1 MLITAEYNLI
11 PHPGHDYQVQAYTPD
26 RPIANQ
32 QRQQGPVDGPA
43 LLKQS
48 HSKISAPTCRFDR
61 PDNLYD
67 FKLFLQY
74 PAFDQIGRIVDI
86 YA

>member
-1 MLITAEYNLI
+1 MLISSEYNLI
-11 PHPGHDYQVQAYTPD
+11 PYSGHDYQVQPYTPEG
-26 RPIANQ
+26 PIANQ

-48 HSKISAPTCRFDR
+48 HSKINAPTHRFDR
-61 PDNLYD
+61 ACNLYD